1 MRAAVSRVPAI
12 KTIAKR
18 EKKTP
23 SSSSGKRSVFGGSGV
38 DGGVVGAEGNT
49 KKSSGES
56 ISRRPGT
63 RICFARR
70 SNNNTAAGEIKAI
83 RDLYSSPPREPYKS
97 DE

>member
-1 MRAAVSRVPAI
+1 VRAAVSRAPAI

-18 EKKTP
+18 VKKTP
-23 SSSSGKRSVFGGSGV
+23 SSGKRSVFGGSGV
-38 DGGVVGAEGNT
+38 DGGVVGAEEDT

-83 RDLYSSPPREPYKS
+83 RDLYSSPPREPNKS